1 MTNTMNHPGLMAVP
15 RSRTM
20 AAVLASYG
28 FDASV
33 TVANC
38 NFGGS
43 FGRRLPEVKP
53 DMTRDK
59 IADILAQ
66 REAMPDMIRASVRE
80 AATALGL
87 EIPDNGIPRLTSVGF
102 YPELHN
108 LPKEDLVQV
117 VGAPGYWN
125 DDNPT
130 RPCLAVVVPPEE
142 NLDLD
147 LMMPFA
153 DAPPQAIVVPVRMP
167 DGSIR
172 VIKAMTMSTYHFMWG
187 EHEIVR
193 LTARKIEEVA
203 RAYGAEIIPDAIWGF
218 TGPGASEHFDFNGRV
233 RNEFRAIDPEAFEAF
248 TTFDP
253 DNQDL
258 FPEGHKR
265 YDPVNGYHQLNL
277 RGLAAYRLQQVT
289 LGGHR
294 IPAHHLG
301 ELAHNTKVALG
312 CYTSKRELL
321 GDQNLA
327 ASGRRLPSNAMFL
340 VVRKRLVAA
349 G

>member
-1 MTNTMNHPGLMAVP
+1 VTNPANRTGLVALP
-15 RSRTM
+15 RSLSM
-20 AAVLASYG
+20 ARNLAALG
-28 FDASV
+28 FES
-33 TVANC
+33 TVVAANC
-38 NFGGS
+38 NFGAT

-53 DMTRDK
+53 NMTPQQE
-59 IADILAQ
+59 ADTLGLRA
-66 REAMPDMIRASVRE
+66 ALPDMVRE
-80 AATALGL
+80 GVRQAATALGL

-108 LPKEDLVQV
+108 LPREDLVQV

-130 RPCLAVVVPPEE
+130 KPCLAVVVPPEE

-187 EHEIVR
+187 EHEIVK

-203 RAYGAEIIPDAIWGF
+203 RAYGAEIIHDGMWGF

-233 RNEFRAIDPEAFEAF
+233 RNEFRDTDPETFDAF

-265 YDPVNGYHQLNL
+265 HDPVNGYHQLNL

-289 LGGHR
+289 IGGHR
-294 IPAHHLG
+294 IPVHHLG
-301 ELAHNTKVALG
+301 ELAHNTKVSLG
-312 CYTSKRELL
+312 CYTSKRELM

-340 VVRKRLVAA
+340 VVRKRLVTA